1 MNTESAPLTLEDI
14 INECYATAKLK
25 GWHNESEYSPRTFGD
40 IIALCHSELSEA
52 LEEFRN
58 GHPVTEIYYF
68 AGSTPLGV
76 PIELADVLI
85 RIFDYCGRRGVPIE
99 AALKIKMAYNKTRP
113 TRHGGKEI

>member
-1 MNTESAPLTLEDI
+1 VSTKPAPLTLEDI

-52 LEEFRN
+52 LEQFRD
-58 GHPVTEIYYF
+58 GHIVTEIYF
-68 AGSTPLGV
+68 DEGEKPEGV

-99 AALKIKMAYNKTRP
+99 DALKIKMAYNKERP
-113 TRHGGKEI
+113 MRHGGKAI